1 MKRNFNKNDVTSIRD
16 IMQLAQNIRNKCSM
30 KILTFE
36 LFPGLQV
43 VVTTA

>member
-1 MKRNFNKNDVTSIRD
+1 MKRKINKNDVTSIKD
-16 IMQLAQNIRNKCSM
+16 ILQLAQNIRNKLSL

>member
-1 MKRNFNKNDVTSIRD
+1 MKRNFNKNNVTSIKD
-16 IMQLAQNIRNKCSM
+16 ILQLAQNIRNKLSL